1 MRENISNLIGLLTH
15 SERKRLLIIS
25 LCLMAASLSDVLGV
39 ALIMPF
45 MAVVARPELLES
57 IGVLKAVGDVIK
69 LESETEF
76 LIFLGLCVV
85 GALLF
90 ATAVKVAATFMQIR
104 FVCMRE
110 FSISQRL
117 VRLYLGHGYDWYLD
131 KNTSQLGRKVLSEV
145 SNVINGTLVF
155 FMTLILHFSSV
166 ILFIGLLLWVD
177 LLLTL
182 CVISAVTLIY
192 GTLYLLSHRKLLA
205 TSRSRNASNEERF
218 KAINEMFGGIK
229 DVKINGLEF
238 LYLNRFKT
246 AAHEYASAMAYAQCL
261 IQLPRFAL
269 ELLAFSAIMLVVL
282 WNLTTKGD
290 MLNALPVITVYA
302 FAGYRL
308 LPALQG
314 LYAAL
319 AQLRFTSSQLQA
331 LATDLK
337 PWSKEVIESS
347 DEGSTNH
354 SFQSYNVNG
363 LTYHYPGQNDPVLSN
378 ISISIPKNSV
388 IGIAGFSGSGKTT
401 FADILSGLLTPSS
414 GTLSLVDPNGVETI
428 RNKKNA
434 VNIGYVSQRAY
445 LSDTS
450 IIGNVAFGV
459 PEDQVDHGLVE
470 FACNAAQLGD
480 LIRAQSDLY
489 SSSVGED
496 GGKFSGGERQ
506 RIAIAR
512 ALYRR
517 PDLLILDEATSALD
531 NVTEQAL
538 MRDMQKIFPQTTT
551 VIIAHRLNTLQA
563 CDKIYVFAEGR
574 IEASGSFQE
583 LSEESLIFRA
593 LLTKKSNVNY

>member
-1 MRENISNLIGLLTH
+1 M
-15 SERKRLLIIS
+15 
-25 LCLMAASLSDVLGV
+25 
-39 ALIMPF
+39 
-45 MAVVARPELLES
+45 
-57 IGVLKAVGDVIK
+57 
-69 LESETEF
+69 
-76 LIFLGLCVV
+76 V

-308 LPALQG
+308 
-314 LYAAL
+314 
-319 AQLRFTSSQLQA
+319 TSPSRA
-331 LATDLK
+331 VCGTSAV
-337 PWSKEVIESS
+337 EVHIESVA
-347 DEGSTNH
+347 GS
-354 SFQSYNVNG
+354 SNG
-363 LTYHYPGQNDPVLSN
+363 S
-378 ISISIPKNSV
+378 K
-388 IGIAGFSGSGKTT
+388 
-401 FADILSGLLTPSS
+401 
-414 GTLSLVDPNGVETI
+414 
-428 RNKKNA
+428 
-434 VNIGYVSQRAY
+434 
-445 LSDTS
+445 
-450 IIGNVAFGV
+450 
-459 PEDQVDHGLVE
+459 
-470 FACNAAQLGD
+470 
-480 LIRAQSDLY
+480 
-489 SSSVGED
+489 
-496 GGKFSGGERQ
+496 
-506 RIAIAR
+506 
-512 ALYRR
+512 AL
-517 PDLLILDEATSALD
+517 E
-531 NVTEQAL
+531 
-538 MRDMQKIFPQTTT
+538 
-551 VIIAHRLNTLQA
+551 
-563 CDKIYVFAEGR
+563 
-574 IEASGSFQE
+574 
-583 LSEESLIFRA
+583 
-593 LLTKKSNVNY
+593 